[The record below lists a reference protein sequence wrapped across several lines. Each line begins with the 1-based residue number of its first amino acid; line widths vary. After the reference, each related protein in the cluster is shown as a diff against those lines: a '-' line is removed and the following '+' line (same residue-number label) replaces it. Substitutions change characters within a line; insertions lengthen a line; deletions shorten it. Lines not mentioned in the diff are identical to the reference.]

1 MIIDKDGVLNHLRE
15 LSAALDDWERYKD
28 IGLVDLK
35 RDRDKMNMVLHAML
49 VAIQSS
55 IDISNH
61 LIAENK
67 LKKPLTYR
75 ESFEILNESG
85 LISLPLSES
94 MSDLAGFRNV
104 LVHIYWK
111 LDMDEI
117 YGILQNDLSDQG
129 VRKNDKKIVIIV
141 SSQPNNI
148 ARYAI

>member
-1 MIIDKDGVLNHLRE
+1 MIMDKDGVLNHLRE

-28 IGLVDLK
+28 IDLEDLK

-67 LKKPLTYR
+67 LRKPLTYR
-75 ESFEILNESG
+75 EAFEILNESG

-111 LDMDEI
+111 LDLDEI
-117 YGILQNDLSDQG
+117 YSILQNDLDQG
-129 VRKNDKKIVIIV
+129 VRKNDKKMLI
-141 SSQPNNI
+141 
-148 ARYAI
+148 

>member
-1 MIIDKDGVLNHLRE
+1 MIMDKDGVLNHLRE

-28 IGLVDLK
+28 IDLEDLK

-75 ESFEILNESG
+75 EAFEILNESG

-111 LDMDEI
+111 LDLDEI
-117 YGILQNDLSDQG
+117 FSILQNDLDQI
-129 VRKNDKKIVIIV
+129 REFERTIKKMLI
-141 SSQPNNI
+141 
-148 ARYAI
+148 

>member
-1 MIIDKDGVLNHLRE
+1 MIMDKDGVLNHLRE
-15 LSAALDDWERYKD
+15 LSASLDDWERYKD
-28 IGLVDLK
+28 IDLEDLK

-67 LKKPLTYR
+67 LRKPLTYR
-75 ESFEILNESG
+75 EAFEILNESG
-85 LISLPLSES
+85 LISLSLSES

-117 YGILQNDLSDQG
+117 YSILQNDLDQI
-129 VRKNDKKIVIIV
+129 REFERTIKKMLI
-141 SSQPNNI
+141 
-148 ARYAI
+148 

>member
-1 MIIDKDGVLNHLRE
+1 MIMDKDGVLNHLRE

-28 IGLVDLK
+28 IDLEDLK

-67 LKKPLTYR
+67 LRKPLTYR
-75 ESFEILNESG
+75 EAFEILNESG

-111 LDMDEI
+111 LDLDEI
-117 YGILQNDLSDQG
+117 FSILQNDLDQI
-129 VRKNDKKIVIIV
+129 REFERTIKKMLI
-141 SSQPNNI
+141 
-148 ARYAI
+148 

>member
-1 MIIDKDGVLNHLRE
+1 MIMDKDGVLNHLRE

-28 IGLVDLK
+28 IDLEDLK

-67 LKKPLTYR
+67 LRKPLTYR
-75 ESFEILNESG
+75 EAFEILNESG

-117 YGILQNDLSDQG
+117 FSILQNDLDQI
-129 VRKNDKKIVIIV
+129 REFERTIKKMLI
-141 SSQPNNI
+141 
-148 ARYAI
+148 

>member
-1 MIIDKDGVLNHLRE
+1 MIMDKDGVLNHLRE

-28 IGLVDLK
+28 IDLGDLK

-75 ESFEILNESG
+75 EAFEILNESG

-117 YGILQNDLSDQG
+117 YSILQNDLDQI
-129 VRKNDKKIVIIV
+129 REFERIIKKMLI
-141 SSQPNNI
+141 
-148 ARYAI
+148 